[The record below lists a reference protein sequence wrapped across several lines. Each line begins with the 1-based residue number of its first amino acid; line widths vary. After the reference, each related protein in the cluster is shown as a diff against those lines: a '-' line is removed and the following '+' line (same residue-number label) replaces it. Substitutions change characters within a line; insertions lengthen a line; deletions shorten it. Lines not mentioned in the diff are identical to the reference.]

1 MFTTREK
8 SHHIGSEAKKLIAG
22 PKKIIEE
29 LSLPGQEE
37 QVIYIHVPYCTNICS
52 FCNMRRTL
60 NQPDK
65 NYADLVIDNLNRIAN
80 TERFKTST
88 IDSIYFG
95 GGTPSALTTEDLE
108 KILKNLNT
116 KANLTKNAEITV
128 ETSLTDLTDEKLE
141 ILMKNGV
148 NRLSIGIQTFSDSG
162 RKFLNRRGD
171 GKYAIEKIKNILS
184 HGLKN
189 VNIDIIYNYPG
200 QTEDDL
206 KRDLEIIN
214 NLDIAGFS
222 FYSLMIIDKS
232 KLGKTLTED
241 EKKYNL
247 EKDYNLFMKFVENL
261 PDFEFLELTKMVRKN
276 RDEYKYIKHRLN
288 NKDTFP
294 LGAGAGGN
302 IHKTMIMNPFI
313 LDDFKKY
320 INNYENEISMS
331 FRDEYFDL
339 KKKLSTLQ
347 LLYLNKDEFS
357 KNFTEE
363 INELIKENYM
373 YEEEKK
379 YHLTAKGAFFG
390 FNIQKMFYDKIL
402 QK

>member
-1 MFTTREK
+1 
-8 SHHIGSEAKKLIAG
+8 
-22 PKKIIEE
+22 
-29 LSLPGQEE
+29 
-37 QVIYIHVPYCTNICS
+37 
-52 FCNMRRTL
+52 MRRTL

-65 NYADLVIDNLNRIAN
+65 NYADLVVDNLNKIAN

-95 GGTPSALTTEDLE
+95 GGTPSALTKEDLE

-128 ETSLTDLTDEKLE
+128 ETSLTDLTYEKLE
-141 ILMKNGV
+141 TLMKNGV

-232 KLGKTLTED
+232 KLGKTLTD
-241 EKKYNL
+241 EQKKYNL

-261 PDFEFLELTKMVRKN
+261 PEFEFLELTKMVRKN

-313 LDDFKKY
+313 LDDYK
-320 INNYENEISMS
+320 NYLTDFSNQISMS

-357 KNFTEE
+357 KNFIEE
-363 INELIKENYM
+363 IKMLIDKKYM

-379 YHLTAKGAFFG
+379 YHHTATGAFFG